1 MLSGKQKSILRQ
13 LNIYRQSIK
22 DIETPSTN
30 GENFYIPEF
39 DQIYQA
45 MVESIEKLG
54 FSVKMVSPKKANCMI
69 RVFKKADFTDN
80 QLQVNL
86 YGAICCVKNFFSW
99 IYEFESDI
107 LVTNPKSFQ
116 VKLRLA
122 PDDSIIIDTEF
133 NDIYLLV
140 KKKK

>member
-1 MLSGKQKSILRQ
+1 MLSGKQKRFLRQ
-13 LNIYRQSIK
+13 LYIYRQSIK
-22 DIETPSTN
+22 DIESQSTN

-45 MVESIEKLG
+45 MVEGIEKLG

-69 RVFKKADFTDN
+69 RVFKANSTDN
-80 QLQVNL
+80 QLQVDL
-86 YGAICCVKNFFSW
+86 YGAIFCVKNFFSW

-107 LVTNPKSFQ
+107 SVINPRSFQ
-116 VKLRLA
+116 VTIWLTQ
-122 PDDSIIIDTEF
+122 DDSIIIDTEF